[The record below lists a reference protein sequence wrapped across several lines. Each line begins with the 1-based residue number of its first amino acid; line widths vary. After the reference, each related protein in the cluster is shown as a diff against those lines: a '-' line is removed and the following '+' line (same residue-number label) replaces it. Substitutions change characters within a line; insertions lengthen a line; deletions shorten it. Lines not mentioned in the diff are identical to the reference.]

1 MSDDFDLSDEESLG
15 TVLVEHCTQV
25 EGALRNE
32 GAEHE
37 TQPYRLDFSQH
48 KGKTL
53 DEVPEFVDWLVKKG
67 LHLKRTGLKIAIDE
81 YRNAQKPKASAGSQ
95 TNSGAVSQADSQAE
109 SQGDLRVES
118 QAESRA
124 GSQADLTVKSQA
136 EPQAAPQIGRKRR
149 LSQNE
154 LQASPIAE
162 KKQRSPLQTIT
173 FASCCQPSQDAV
185 SKAEKVSPSIY
196 LLKFGKYN
204 GKALDEVPPSYVE
217 YLVEN
222 RVSDIYPDLSL
233 ALRARGSLPSVPAK
247 RLADEQRL
255 AKWEKPSGYVDRR
268 SRFFDRTANKA
279 LWISAS
285 DAFEYFEVDR
295 QLLLSAMILPI
306 SGLPGRYYLNQV
318 YACAQHFR
326 TVTNGRTAQA
336 LSAFLEK
343 NARKERARTAGV
355 GALGSWFCHCEY
367 C

>member
-1 MSDDFDLSDEESLG
+1 MSDDFDLSDDESLG
-15 TVLVEHCTQV
+15 AVLVEHCTQV
-25 EGALRNE
+25 EGALKDQGPGNE
-32 GAEHE
+32 N
-37 TQPYRLDFSQH
+37 QPYRLDFSQH

-53 DEVPEFVDWLVKKG
+53 DEVPEFVDWIVKKG
-67 LHLKRTGLKIAIDE
+67 LHLKREGLKIAVDE
-81 YRNAQKPKASAGSQ
+81 YRNAQKPKAPAG
-95 TNSGAVSQADSQAE
+95 
-109 SQGDLRVES
+109 S

-124 GSQADLTVKSQA
+124 GSQADSRAGSQAESRAGSQA
-136 EPQAAPQIGRKRR
+136 EPQAASQTGRKRR
-149 LSQNE
+149 HSQNE
-154 LQASPIAE
+154 LQASPIPE
-162 KKQRSPLQTIT
+162 KRQRSPLQTET
-173 FASCCQPSQDAV
+173 SANCCQPSQDVV
-185 SKAEKVSPSIY
+185 SKAEKVSSSIY

-217 YLVEN
+217 YLVGN
-222 RVSDIYPDLSL
+222 RVYDMYLDLSL
-233 ALRARGSLPSVPAK
+233 ALRARGSLPSVPTK

-255 AKWEKPSGYVDRR
+255 AKWEKPTGYVDRR

-306 SGLPGRYYLNQV
+306 SGLPRRYYLNQV
-318 YACAQHFR
+318 YACAKHFR